1 MKIRTMAIIVGMAL
15 AVIFTASVARS
26 QSGSLKI
33 GFIKED
39 RIRSEYKAFIK
50 AEELWNVESKAW
62 EDEANAKQLE
72 LQQLLDDYDKQKLI
86 LSDEKKKEREAAL
99 RAKKD
104 ALDAYTKTV
113 FGPGG
118 QAEGKQ
124 KALLEPIFAAVN
136 KAIEAVS
143 IENGYDVV
151 FTLTSIGYIKDSYD
165 VTDKVLDY
173 LARQEQ

>member
-1 MKIRTMAIIVGMAL
+1 MNIRKLAIIAAMAVS
-15 AVIFTASVARS
+15 VIFTATIA
-26 QSGSLKI
+26 QAQAIKM

-39 RIRSEYKAFIK
+39 RIRVEYKAFQK
-50 AEELWNVESKAW
+50 AEEQWNIESKAW
-62 EDEANAKQLE
+62 DDEGSSKQLE
-72 LQQLLDDYDKQKLI
+72 LQTMIDEYEKQKLI
-86 LSDEKKKEREAAL
+86 LSEDKKKEREATL

-104 ALDAYTKTV
+104 ALDAFTKTI

-118 QAEGKQ
+118 QAEIKQ
-124 KALLEPIFAAVN
+124 KMLLEPIYAAVN

-151 FTLTSIGYIKDSYD
+151 FTLTSIGYIKESYD
-165 VTDKVLDY
+165 VTDKVLEY

>member
-1 MKIRTMAIIVGMAL
+1 MNIRKLAVIAAMAL
-15 AVIFTASVARS
+15 AVIFTASVA
-26 QSGSLKI
+26 QAQVLKI

-39 RIRSEYKAFIK
+39 RIRGEYKAFQK
-50 AEELWNVESKAW
+50 AEEQWNVESKAW
-62 EDEANAKQLE
+62 EDEANTKQLE

-86 LSDEKKKEREAAL
+86 LSEEKKKEREAAL

-118 QAEGKQ
+118 QAEQKQ
-124 KALLEPIFAAVN
+124 KILLEPIFGAVN

-151 FTLTSIGYIKDSYD
+151 FTLTSIGYIKESFD
-165 VTDKVLDY
+165 VTDKVLEY